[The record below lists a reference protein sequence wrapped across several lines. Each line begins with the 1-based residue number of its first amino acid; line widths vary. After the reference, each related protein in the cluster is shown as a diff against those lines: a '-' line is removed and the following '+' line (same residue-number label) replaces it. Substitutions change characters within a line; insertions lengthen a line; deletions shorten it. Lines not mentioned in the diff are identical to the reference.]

1 MFVRSLIRGAAAAA
15 ALTAMIG
22 GAAAFDETKY
32 PDLKGQWRRAGNVG
46 LLAGGAGGLRY
57 DESKPPKPI
66 PSLGQ
71 EPPLTPE
78 YKKIYEE
85 NLADM
90 LKGGQGVD
98 PTYSCVSPGMPRIM
112 IAYAPMEVVVTP
124 ELTYILM
131 ERDHDHYRRIYT
143 DGRGFPSNMDGE
155 PRFLGYSIGQ
165 WLDEDGD
172 GRFDTLVVETRGLK
186 GPRVY
191 DATGIPLHED
201 SQSIIKERI
210 YIDKADKNLLHDDIT
225 TIDHALT
232 EPWLVKKTY
241 RRFVSDKPVWFNHSV
256 CGEGNMHVG
265 IGTRG
270 LHALERRPL
279 DADGEEPAAPRPAL
293 FQALRAVAAAL
304 RAHPRSSLESSWS
317 GLTG

>member
-1 MFVRSLIRGAAAAA
+1 MLVRRLIRGAAAAA
-15 ALTAMIG
+15 ALAAMIG

-57 DESKPPKPI
+57 DESKPPKAI

-78 YKKIYEE
+78 YQKIYED

-124 ELTYILM
+124 EVTYILM

-155 PRFLGYSIGQ
+155 PRFLGY
-165 WLDEDGD
+165 
-172 GRFDTLVVETRGLK
+172 LVM
-186 GPRVY
+186 
-191 DATGIPLHED
+191 
-201 SQSIIKERI
+201 SS
-210 YIDKADKNLLHDDIT
+210 
-225 TIDHALT
+225 
-232 EPWLVKKTY
+232 W
-241 RRFVSDKPVWFNHSV
+241 RRFLS
-256 CGEGNMHVG
+256 
-265 IGTRG
+265 
-270 LHALERRPL
+270 AL
-279 DADGEEPAAPRPAL
+279 
-293 FQALRAVAAAL
+293 
-304 RAHPRSSLESSWS
+304 S
-317 GLTG
+317 T

>member
-1 MFVRSLIRGAAAAA
+1 MRIAGQRRDASKNSGEEPMLVHWSIRGAAAAA
-15 ALTAMIG
+15 VLAAMVAS
-22 GAAAFDETKY
+22 AAAFDETKY

-46 LLAGGAGGLRY
+46 LLAGGAGGLRW

-78 YKKIYEE
+78 YQKIYEQ

-90 LKGGQGVD
+90 VRGGQGVD
-98 PTYSCVSPGMPRIM
+98 PTYSCVSPGMPRVM
-112 IAYAPMEVVVTP
+112 IAYSPMEVVVTP
-124 ELTYILM
+124 EVTYVLM

-143 DGRGFPSNMDGE
+143 DGRAYPANMDAE

-172 GRFDTLVVETRGLK
+172 GKFDTLMVETRGLK

-201 SQSIIKERI
+201 NQTIVNERI
-210 YIDKADKNLLHDDIT
+210 YLDKADKNLLHDDIT

-241 RRFVSDKPVWFNHSV
+241 RRFVSDKPIWFNHSV

-265 IGTRG
+265 IGTEVYMLSSDGQLMPTVKNQPPPDLRYFKRY
-270 LHALERRPL
+270 ER
-279 DADGEEPAAPRPAL
+279 
-293 FQALRAVAAAL
+293 
-304 RAHPRSSLESSWS
+304 
-317 GLTG
+317 